1 MIVLGGQ
8 QRDSATHPRVCGHC
22 PSFPRSGCNPPVLPG
37 HWQPADTG
45 SGLGHSGDLP
55 GWPRAGWPFLLPV
68 QTQRPLGAGKA
79 LSETAAWFRPGG
91 DLKTWPKLC
100 LWFAGM
106 SSAKEPSNLHP
117 SAACGF
123 ANEAFRGPGGLPAKE
138 LGDSRLWGL
147 CRHLAI
153 PSPGRPRP
161 GEASALRPLG
171 TPEREPQR
179 QVGCRK
185 SFPYCGHCVC
195 TQLLSRIRL
204 FAAPWWD
211 RASGVPL
218 EILEHLPP

>member
-1 MIVLGGQ
+1 M
-8 QRDSATHPRVCGHC
+8 
-22 PSFPRSGCNPPVLPG
+22 
-37 HWQPADTG
+37 
-45 SGLGHSGDLP
+45 
-55 GWPRAGWPFLLPV
+55 
-68 QTQRPLGAGKA
+68 
-79 LSETAAWFRPGG
+79 
-91 DLKTWPKLC
+91 KTWPKLC

-185 SFPYCGHCVC
+185 SFLYCGHCVC
-195 TQLLSRIRL
+195 TQLLSHIRL
-204 FAAPWWD
+204 FAAPWTVAFQGLCPWD
-211 RASGVPL
+211 SPNKNAEVGSLFLLQGLLQWGSSDSRPPRVQTDSR
-218 EILEHLPP
+218 ILPTVSIQKTQQA